1 MGSSSLSTVEESSVD
16 DDERLHTLH
25 TPPLTPRTK
34 KGMAD
39 FCFPETS
46 RRISESLSSTKDDAE
61 DLDLDVEFDGEL
73 SEVEEEDEEEEQGDT
88 SKSEGGKAED
98 SSQKS

>member
-16 DDERLHTLH
+16 DEEGLH

-88 SKSEGGKAED
+88 SKSEGGGKAED

>member
-1 MGSSSLSTVEESSVD
+1 MGDSSSRSRREFGRQRQAARILSDPHSK
-16 DDERLHTLH
+16 
-25 TPPLTPRTK
+25 K